1 MTIQIT
7 KLSNDF
13 STAPQITVDDVAE
26 IAQLGFKTIINNRPD
41 NEGGAE
47 QPTSSQLKVAAEK
60 LGLTYVYIPVIPNNI
75 LPEQVDAFHVAYD
88 LAAKPVLGFC
98 RTGNRASSIYKLA
111 QTNPNNPSSASAPK
125 GLLAWFKSKCLITR
139 LWRWYAPKCPFMAFC
154 RTCSKKG

>member
-13 STAPQITVDDVAE
+13 STAPQIGVEDIAE

-47 QPTSSQLKVAAEK
+47 QPTSAQLKVAAEK

-75 LPEQVDAFHVAYD
+75 QPEQADAFNAAYS

-98 RTGNRASSIYKLA
+98 RTGNRAGSIFKLA
-111 QTNPNNPSSASAPK
+111 QADSSVPEASPK
-125 GLLAWFKSKCLITR
+125 GLIAWLKSKCLITR
-139 LWRWYAPKCPFMAFC
+139 FWRWYKDKCPLMAFC
-154 RTCSKKG
+154 RSCCKK